1 MGYTIKDL
9 FESDKFPEMQ
19 LISGH
24 SGINREIRGIRIIE
38 VPDMERFLSVC
49 GGGRELL
56 LTTMRAYQKINEQ
69 EFLMHLEKLEKKQI
83 AGFVVKRNQTT
94 EQQKKLF
101 DILLQFA
108 QEHQLPV
115 IEIPQHIYFWDL
127 IKYVLMQ
134 ICDKETAKLAY
145 FKMTHDNLSSI
156 LLHTFDTKKLIDRV
170 LFVVET
176 MIGNPIA
183 LYDDD
188 FVCLHASSPNISAFV
203 MEKDIEEY
211 TPDIIT
217 KSNYLRQKREN
228 TEYIKKLDIFGQR
241 KIYLVISE
249 KREPLTVLD
258 FIALESIFVMLQYI
272 IMRNT
277 IEADIAKKYRGD
289 LEYRLL
295 NGSLSGVEEDEVA
308 ELLELEETDELQV
321 ITCRLIPKNNTGNF
335 TDEQRRELA
344 IVEKEILKF
353 LPQDYVSSNT
363 NQLIYIHK
371 ENEKEG
377 KLEFRKR
384 VEKVQQRIQKY
395 LVKKGVN
402 LDFLVGIGNSVT
414 GYHHLKESFEDSKM
428 ALGYINV
435 IRKIVG
441 DKDKAVVDCSKLGI
455 FYALIKMH
463 DKETLWTYIPDSL
476 RRLYQNDVRKN
487 GELIDT
493 LECFLNNNQSLKK
506 TSQQMYIHYRTV
518 SYRLQKI
525 TEISGMDFENAAEM
539 LVVRNGLIVL
549 RIIEEM

>member
-9 FESDKFPEMQ
+9 FESDKFPEMH

-38 VPDMERFLSVC
+38 VPDMERFLS
-49 GGGRELL
+49 GGGERTSADNYESISEDK
-56 LTTMRAYQKINEQ
+56 RAGVSDASGKAG
-69 EFLMHLEKLEKKQI
+69 KKQI

-183 LYDDD
+183 LYDND

-384 VEKVQQRIQKY
+384 VEEVQQRIQKY

>member
-1 MGYTIKDL
+1 MGYTVKNL
-9 FESDKFPEMQ
+9 YESNKFPEMQ

-24 SGINREIRGIRIIE
+24 SGIDREIRGIRIIE
-38 VPDMERFLSVC
+38 VPDMERFLR
-49 GGGRELL
+49 GGRELL

-115 IEIPQHIYFWDL
+115 IEIPQHIYFWEL

-134 ICDKETAKLAY
+134 ICDKEIAKLAY

-156 LLHTFDTKKLIDRV
+156 LLNIFDKKKLIERI
-170 LFVVET
+170 LFVIET

-188 FVCLHASSPNISAFV
+188 FVCLHASSADISAFV
-203 MEKDIEEY
+203 MTKEIEEY
-211 TPDIIT
+211 TPNIIT

-258 FIALESIFVMLQYI
+258 FIALENIFVILQYI

-277 IEADIAKKYRGD
+277 IEDDIAKKYRGD

-353 LPQDYVSSNT
+353 LPQDYVSSNI
-363 NQLIYIHK
+363 NQLIYIQK

-377 KLEFRKR
+377 KLEFRKK
-384 VEKVQQRIQKY
+384 VEEVQQRIQKY
-395 LVKKGVN
+395 LVKKGEN
-402 LDFLVGIGNSVT
+402 LDFLVGMGKSVT

-428 ALGYINV
+428 ALEYINV
-435 IRKIVG
+435 IRKIIG

-476 RRLYQNDVRKN
+476 HRLYQNDIKKN

-506 TSQQMYIHYRTV
+506 KSQQMYIHYRTV

-525 TEISGMDFENAAEM
+525 TEISGMDFGNAAEM

>member
-38 VPDMERFLSVC
+38 VPDMERFWS

-183 LYDDD
+183 LYDND

-384 VEKVQQRIQKY
+384 VEEVQQRIQKY

-525 TEISGMDFENAAEM
+525 TEISGMDFKNAAEM

>member
-38 VPDMERFLSVC
+38 VPDMERFLS

-183 LYDDD
+183 LYDND

-384 VEKVQQRIQKY
+384 VEEVQQRIQKY

-525 TEISGMDFENAAEM
+525 TEISGMDFKNAAEM

>member
-1 MGYTIKDL
+1 
-9 FESDKFPEMQ
+9 
-19 LISGH
+19 
-24 SGINREIRGIRIIE
+24 
-38 VPDMERFLSVC
+38 
-49 GGGRELL
+49 
-56 LTTMRAYQKINEQ
+56 
-69 EFLMHLEKLEKKQI
+69 MHLEKLEKKQI

-115 IEIPQHIYFWDL
+115 IEIPQHIYFWEL

-134 ICDKETAKLAY
+134 ICDKEIAKLAY

-156 LLHTFDTKKLIDRV
+156 LLNIFDKKKLIERI
-170 LFVVET
+170 LFVIET

-183 LYDDD
+183 LYDD
-188 FVCLHASSPNISAFV
+188 FVCLHASSADISAFV
-203 MEKDIEEY
+203 MTKEIEEY
-211 TPDIIT
+211 TPNIIT

-258 FIALESIFVMLQYI
+258 FIALENIFVILQYI

-277 IEADIAKKYRGD
+277 IEDDIAKKYRGD

-353 LPQDYVSSNT
+353 LPQDYVSSNI
-363 NQLIYIHK
+363 NQLIYIQK

-377 KLEFRKR
+377 KLEFRKK
-384 VEKVQQRIQKY
+384 VEEVQQRIHKY
-395 LVKKGVN
+395 LVKKGEN
-402 LDFLVGIGNSVT
+402 LDFLVGMGKSVT

-428 ALGYINV
+428 ALEYINV
-435 IRKIVG
+435 IRKIIG

-476 RRLYQNDVRKN
+476 HRLYQNDIKKN

-525 TEISGMDFENAAEM
+525 TEISGMDFGNAAEM

>member
-1 MGYTIKDL
+1 M
-9 FESDKFPEMQ
+9 
-19 LISGH
+19 
-24 SGINREIRGIRIIE
+24 
-38 VPDMERFLSVC
+38 

-183 LYDDD
+183 LYDND

-277 IEADIAKKYRGD
+277 IEAADIAKKYRGD

-384 VEKVQQRIQKY
+384 VEEVQQRIQKY

>member
-38 VPDMERFLSVC
+38 VPDMERFLS

-183 LYDDD
+183 LYDND

-384 VEKVQQRIQKY
+384 VEEVQQRIQKY